1 MKISNLIEKLNEA
14 KEKYGDINV
23 FMVEYWCGG
32 RIISTCKISIDKT
45 EIIYPSNLI
54 EDNLEISSGTIK
66 ELFPQ
71 CDEKSQAKGIVLF
84 AGESL
89 YRK

>member
-1 MKISNLIEKLNEA
+1 MKISNLIEKLNQA
-14 KEKYGDINV
+14 KEKHGDINV

-45 EIIYPSNLI
+45 ETVYKSDLI
-54 EDNLEISSGTIK
+54 ENGLVSSEAIK

-71 CDEKSQAKGIVLF
+71 LDEETQTEGILLHAGKSLF
-84 AGESL
+84 
-89 YRK
+89 RT